1 MQFMLLHVIMLLN
14 LCLIVYIFLL
24 HAGRMN
30 LLFRCVLLPVD
41 KNVVFFFFA
50 CRIGSGERHG
60 PKITS
65 STAGEWTLTET
76 GK

>member
-1 MQFMLLHVIMLLN
+1 MFN
-14 LCLIVYIFLL
+14 CLYFLL

-30 LLFRCVLLPVD
+30 LLFRCVLLTVD
-41 KNVVFFFFA
+41 KNVFFFVLFFA